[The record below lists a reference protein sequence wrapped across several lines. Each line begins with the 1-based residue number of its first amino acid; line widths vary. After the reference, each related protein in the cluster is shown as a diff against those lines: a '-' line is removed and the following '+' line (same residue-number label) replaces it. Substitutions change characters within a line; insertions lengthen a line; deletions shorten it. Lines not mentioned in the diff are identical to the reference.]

1 MSDSSSST
9 SLADPHHDYENAYDI
24 PNHYFCGGRALPEPS
39 WTTTNPRR
47 LFCTC
52 ENLDGSVC

>member
-9 SLADPHHDYENAYDI
+9 SLVDPHHDYENAYDI
-24 PNHYFCGGRALPEPS
+24 PNHCFCGGMPEPS

-52 ENLDGSVC
+52 ENVDGSVC